1 MDSPN
6 VEKISKKY
14 IPNFV
19 GVFPLNKLPQALRAP
34 ANLIVNTDTHN
45 LPGEHWLAVSYQKNG
60 TVYVFD
66 SFGFFYPRLLKLYVN
81 KLRRVTPVMFNRT
94 HYQSIHEQT
103 CALYCIAWLIAVNTP
118 GYKHPEYKHR

>member
-1 MDSPN
+1 MDTHD

-45 LPGEHWLAVSYQKNG
+45 LPGEHWLAVSYQKMVQS
-60 TVYVFD
+60 TSLILLDSSILVF
-66 SFGFFYPRLLKLYVN
+66 
-81 KLRRVTPVMFNRT
+81 
-94 HYQSIHEQT
+94 
-103 CALYCIAWLIAVNTP
+103 
-118 GYKHPEYKHR
+118 